1 MRKIIWITFA
11 VMLSLSLA
19 LSAAAHNDVSE
30 VHWAHKEIAKC
41 CEEGLF
47 EGYSD
52 GNFKPNATI
61 TRAEAIKVL
70 VSYSDREVSKNASEK
85 YLDIAT
91 DKWYAPYIEAG
102 KDLLSPLWVSANA
115 IKPDVAITREE
126 AVYAIVNATGYKT
139 LSSDVSVLS
148 GFSDEDSISK
158 ELAESFAI
166 AVENELI
173 RGYQDGCVRPKAT
186 LTRAEFAAIMCRAV
200 YNEEILSQRRAAAEK
215 YMREMAT
222 VLWRPKEDIL
232 YTISSNTTPSEATQS
247 NQLLLRADR
256 IYSGIPYGYGGSTAT
271 SFLDYSAEKDE
282 NGVYVISG
290 LPWQA
295 LSGVST
301 SSRIGNDCSSALVL
315 AWGSVGA
322 TFTTETTQTV
332 YMTDAY
338 GFEKVG
344 NYSVTAA
351 DTVKYKDTRKT
362 ILENGEKVIFA
373 AYAELKPADGVVRA
387 TTSGNHAMMVVG
399 VDVVYD
405 ARGEIDENKSVV
417 TLVDQT
423 AGNFRAEETYYDEKI
438 GSNVY
443 RIAGVDHQY
452 TFRKLIA
459 AGYVPITCKSLVDS
473 SPVAEPVIT
482 DSETEHNKSNL
493 LKGTFGCN
501 WLMDTCTIK
510 VTNTAGEII
519 QQATAQVRRRNDIY
533 VKFDLQQFVTEAP
546 EVVRGK
552 INVLELPK
560 GELHCTVTFRLVT
573 GQEITVRDFDFMA

>member
-1 MRKIIWITFA
+1 MRKIIWTAFA
-11 VMLSLSLA
+11 VMLSLSLT
-19 LSAAAHNDVSE
+19 LTAAAHNDVSE
-30 VHWAHKEIAKC
+30 AHWAHKEIVKC
-41 CEEGLF
+41 TEEGLF

-70 VSYSDREVSKNASEK
+70 VSYSDREVNESASGE

-102 KDLLSPLWVSANA
+102 QDLLSPLWISAKA
-115 IKPDVAITREE
+115 IKPDTAVTREE

-148 GFSDEDSISK
+148 GFSDKDSISK
-158 ELAESFAI
+158 ELAGSFAVAI
-166 AVENELI
+166 ENKLI
-173 RGYQDGCVRPKAT
+173 RGYEDGSVRPKAT
-186 LTRAEFAAIMCRAV
+186 LTRAEFAAIMYRAV
-200 YNEEILSQRRAAAEK
+200 YDEAVLSERRKTAEEA
-215 YMREMAT
+215 MRYSAS
-222 VLWRPKEDIL
+222 VLWRPKENIL
-232 YTISSNTTPSEATQS
+232 YTITSDVKPSEATES
-247 NQLLLRADR
+247 NQFLLRADR
-256 IYSGIPYGYGGSTAT
+256 VYSGIPYGYGGSSAA
-271 SFLDYSAEKDE
+271 SFLEYATEKDE
-282 NGVYVISG
+282 NGVYVISDI
-290 LPWQA
+290 PWQA
-295 LSGVST
+295 MSGGSA

-315 AWGSVGA
+315 AWGSIGA
-322 TFTTETTQTV
+322 TFTSETTQTV

-373 AYAELKPADGVVRA
+373 AYTKLKPADGVVRA
-387 TTSGNHAMMVVG
+387 TTSGNHSMMVVD

-405 ARGEIDENKSVV
+405 EKGEIDENKSIV

-423 AGNFRAEETYYDEKI
+423 AGNFREEKSYYDENLGCEVYCI
-438 GSNVY
+438 G
-443 RIAGVDHQY
+443 GVDHQY

-459 AGYVPITCKSLVDS
+459 AGYVPITCKALVDS
-473 SPVAEPVIT
+473 SPIAAPVIT
-482 DSETEHNKSNL
+482 DSETEYSKENL
-493 LKGTFGCN
+493 LEGKFESN

-510 VTNTAGEII
+510 ITNTAGEVL
-519 QQATAQVRRRNDIY
+519 QQAEAQVRRRNDIY
-533 VKFDLQQFVTEAP
+533 VKFDLQQFVTEVP

-552 INVLELPK
+552 INVSELPK

-573 GQEITVRDFDFMA
+573 GQEIAVRDFDFIC